1 MNIRSIKKV
10 IPQKDN
16 EEKKIKFVFFSK
28 LTIIRLEIDG

>member
-10 IPQKDN
+10 ISQRDN
-16 EEKKIKFVFFSK
+16 EEKKLNSFFFSK